1 MINKNWNQELK
12 REQFRAKEVPDI
24 KLSLVENDKIIYEM
38 IFTNVTIY
46 RFEFFNGK
54 PHVSF
59 SLNTINSQDYQA
71 LISKKYD
78 KYFVETANYWRSC
91 EDLQDHLIE
100 LPCQVY
106 TQMCLSNSFKVEG
119 DPTQWKFVFD

>member
-1 MINKNWNQELK
+1 MINKNWNPELE
-12 REQFRAKEVPDI
+12 REQFGAKEVPDI

-46 RFEFFNGK
+46 RFEFSNGK

-59 SLNTINSQDYQA
+59 SLSTINPQDYQI

-78 KYFVETANYWRSC
+78 KYFIETTNYWRSC
-91 EDLQDHLIE
+91 KDIQDHLIE

-106 TQMCLSNSFKVEG
+106 TQMYLSNGFKAEG
-119 DPTQWKFVFD
+119 DPTQWKFTFD